1 VERQKANAVK
11 SVKRQQTAGLI
22 KGITMG
28 LVVVMG
34 VSAFFFSGN
43 KHNNGYYHYNNQHY
57 YSLDDTWYYFDNDY
71 NDWYPASS
79 TPEDL
84 TQNADEFYTSE
95 YYDYDSGTTNFS
107 NTDFYSDWE
116 ESRSSSDSD
125 SDSDWDSSDW
135 DSGDTDWDSDW

>member
-1 VERQKANAVK
+1 MKTVRKKQNSGILRAVIYCVIAVVGVNLFMHAVANK
-11 SVKRQQTAGLI
+11 FK
-22 KGITMG
+22 
-28 LVVVMG
+28 
-34 VSAFFFSGN
+34 
-43 KHNNGYYHYNNQHY
+43 NGYYHYNDTY
-57 YSLDDTWYYFDNDY
+57 YYRLDDTWYYFDNDY
-71 NDWYPASS
+71 NNWYPASS

-116 ESRSSSDSD
+116 ESRSSSASD
-125 SDSDWDSSDW
+125 SDSGWDSSDW